1 VLWNHAVKIL
11 VEPMLNVNLKADQPF
26 ANVREDILVILTQIV
41 SEILVAPILVVP
53 MLFVK
58 TMAMLQSVNVL
69 QIMLVIH
76 MFLAH
81 LILVLKILV
90 VQIPNVL
97 SVVKD
102 LFVGVLEDS
111 LEVQT
116 AELAVLLILAQL
128 MIFVVQMLSVV
139 TKEDAPHVIVS
150 QDTREIHTQA
160 VSEETVS
167 PTLNVE
173 ITKLVKIINVL
184 ILAKHLVALELNV
197 KLTIM

>member
-1 VLWNHAVKIL
+1 
-11 VEPMLNVNLKADQPF
+11 MLNVNLKADQPF

-76 MFLAH
+76 MCLAH

-90 VQIPNVL
+90 VQILNVL

-102 LFVGVLEDS
+102 LFVDVLEDS

-116 AELAVLLILAQL
+116 AELVVLLILAQL
-128 MIFVVQMLSVV
+128 MIFVEQMLSAV
-139 TKEDAPHVIVS
+139 TKEDAQHVIVS
-150 QDTREIHTQA
+150 QGTREIHTQA
-160 VSEETVS
+160 VSEETVYQ
-167 PTLNVE
+167 TLNVE
-173 ITKLVKIINVL
+173 ITKPVKTTNVL
-184 ILAKHLVALELNV
+184 TLAKHLVDLELNV
-197 KLTIM
+197 KLTTM